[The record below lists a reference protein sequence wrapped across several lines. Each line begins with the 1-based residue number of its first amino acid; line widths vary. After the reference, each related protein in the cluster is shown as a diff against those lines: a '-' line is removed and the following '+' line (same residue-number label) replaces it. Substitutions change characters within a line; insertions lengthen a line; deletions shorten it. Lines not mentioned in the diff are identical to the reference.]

1 MPSVMVVPLG
11 SGPELALLAGTGTGS
26 VTAAIWPGVGA
37 QSRTIAVFGLSAGAS
52 TIELRHDGEA
62 VYYVRSGAG
71 AVRGGT
77 DGTSTAQQLR
87 EGAIVHV
94 ARSTNY
100 RLTADGGSGLGLVGG
115 PCPPDPS
122 WFDGL
127 DDDGAAAGSGALSP
141 DRSTSAAGAAE
152 GGQGRI
158 LVLDRDQPELM
169 LPIISSDARMI
180 AWPGNGAWVATMNY
194 VRMKPGEENQPHVH
208 PESEDTIV
216 ILEGRGTVDDLSA
229 GRTLEFSGG
238 DVIHVPA
245 GVRHAVRA
253 NRGSAVVSAGGPC
266 PADIGF
272 LRACGAELPDR
283 PHPVST

>member
-11 SGPELALLAGTGTGS
+11 SGPELPLLAETATGS
-26 VTAAIWPGVGA
+26 VTATIWPGVGA
-37 QSRTIAVFGLSAGAS
+37 QARSIVVFRLSAGAS
-52 TIELRHDGEA
+52 TIELGHDGEA
-62 VYYVRSGAG
+62 VYYVRSGVG
-71 AVRGGT
+71 AVRGE
-77 DGTSTAQQLR
+77 TAGASNVQQLG
-87 EGAIVHV
+87 EGAIVHI

-100 RLTADGGSGLGLVGG
+100 RFTADGGSGLELVGG
-115 PCPPDPS
+115 PCPPDTS

-127 DDDGAAAGSGALSP
+127 DGDSAAHGSEVLSP
-141 DRSTSAAGAAE
+141 DRGALAALAAG

-158 LVLDRDQPELM
+158 QVLSRDEPELM

-194 VRMKPGEENQPHVH
+194 VRMKPGEENQPHLH

-229 GRTLEFSGG
+229 GRVLEFSGG

-245 GVRHAVRA
+245 QVRHAVRA
-253 NRGSAVVSAGGPC
+253 NRGSAVVSVGGPC
-266 PADIGF
+266 PADVGF

-283 PHPVST
+283 PNRVST